1 MTPNNWDP
9 LHDMQQLLASL
20 NQPSRAAQNRPAGGH
35 ENVTTADWVPAVDIV
50 EMENEYCIKVELPEV
65 AKEDVKLSVHAG
77 VLVIHGTRE
86 VPQPGKMKLHRME
99 RGHGRF
105 ARSFSLPDDVEEDKI
120 SAEQKHGLLL
130 VHLPKHRESP
140 AKSIEIK
147 VK

>member
-1 MTPNNWDP
+1 MTSANWDP
-9 LHDMQQLLASL
+9 LHDMQQMLASL
-20 NQPSRAAQNRPAGGH
+20 HQPSRTAQNRPSSGH

-50 EMENEYCIKVELPEV
+50 ELQDEYCIKVELPEV
-65 AKEDVKLSVHAG
+65 AKQDVKLSVHAG
-77 VLVIHGTRE
+77 VLLIHGTRE
-86 VPQPGKMKLHRME
+86 LPQQEKLKMHRME

-105 ARSFSLPDDVEEDKI
+105 ARSFSLPDDVEDDKI
-120 SAEQKHGLLL
+120 SAEQKEGLLL